1 MQAMFVKK
9 KYTQRDA
16 VGSILEF
23 IMYNVV
29 GAVAV
34 LALIVVQLCANVV
47 HKSESEGCIRVHH
60 INENA

>member
-34 LALIVVQLCANVV
+34 LALIVCNCVLIQCVNLKVKGVSSAL
-47 HKSESEGCIRVHH
+47 H
-60 INENA
+60 